1 MSKDKKGINYLYD
14 HYSASLYGVIFR
26 ILKSEE
32 LAQEVL
38 HDCFLRVWD
47 KIKDYDNEKGK
58 LFTWM
63 VNIARNM
70 AIDKTRSKEF
80 KGQAKSED
88 IQFNVSIKDE
98 QYSESNKPE
107 YIGVHELLNKLN
119 PEQKQMLDLMY
130 FQGYTQTE
138 ISDEFGIPL
147 GTVKTRIRNA
157 VIRLRKLF

>member
-1 MSKDKKGINYLYD
+1 M
-14 HYSASLYGVIFR
+14 
-26 ILKSEE
+26 KSEE
-32 LAQEVL
+32 LAEEVL

-47 KIKDYDNEKGK
+47 KIKDYDVQKGR

-70 AIDKTRSKEF
+70 AIDKTRSKDF

-88 IQFNVSIKDE
+88 IQFNVSIKDDH
-98 QYSESNKPE
+98 YSENNKPE
-107 YIGVHELLNKLN
+107 YIGVQELLNTLN
-119 PEQKQMLDLMY
+119 PEQKKILDLVY

-147 GTVKTRIRNA
+147 GTVKTRIRSA
-157 VIRLRKLF
+157 VMKLRKLF